1 MLQRPR
7 SHRIEDLSRNRLRDA
22 FNSVGWVVEDLRK
35 DYGEDLLVR
44 IFEQGVA
51 TPVAFFVQAK
61 ATDRIED
68 YTNADG
74 TSVCRLYPDLYLD
87 GRRERLL
94 LPMKERHFEYGYR

>member
-1 MLQRPR
+1 MLQRPH

-51 TPVAFFVQAK
+51 TPLSFFVQAK

-74 TSVCRLYPDLYLD
+74 TSVLFPTEKRRIQLSLAKIQNAFEMNSMRSRL
-87 GRRERLL
+87 
-94 LPMKERHFEYGYR
+94 